1 MNWCIW
7 IWLGVGRAACM
18 WEALIV
24 VRRRRLG
31 TLDLEDRES
40 VIVVLLLGIY
50 REDVVWPL
58 GVSIAKGGRWT
69 WSIIGWNDR
78 LEHVLQRHS
87 CKVAVARL
95 GVCIIEKWQLI
106 VWTLECHQTIGEEQA
121 GKFLLLTLICCT
133 NGIAVDRYRRY
144 CGQWI
149 LGGEL
154 NLKLDGLVVVHL
166 IYDLLGAS
174 REFDFPVVVLK
185 I

>member
-7 IWLGVGRAACM
+7 IWLWVGRAACM

-40 VIVVLLLGIY
+40 VVVVLLLGIY
-50 REDVVWPL
+50 REYVVWPL

-95 GVCIIEKWQLI
+95 GVCIIEEWQLKLAI
-106 VWTLECHQTIGEEQA
+106 KFGPWNVTKLLEKSRPGNFFYLHWSAVQMELPLTVIADTVGSGSWVGNLISNWMGSLLYIWFTICSG
-121 GKFLLLTLICCT
+121 LPVNLI
-133 NGIAVDRYRRY
+133 
-144 CGQWI
+144 
-149 LGGEL
+149 
-154 NLKLDGLVVVHL
+154 
-166 IYDLLGAS
+166 
-174 REFDFPVVVLK
+174 FP
-185 I
+185 